1 LFTDVDGKVPLVEA
15 LIARDT
21 ATVKLLWENGATLK
35 NADMGVYLGQAVLD
49 NNKDLIDDYI
59 KYGANIN
66 RVSDSE
72 GLNALHI
79 AVTEG
84 RLEMVKFLVSR
95 GADAH
100 FMTSD
105 DGIPSPCELAERYGR
120 HPEIITFLK
129 AQPIRDESY
138 SADTPNETSNS
149 AARTQLARRGSS
161 TVEFQVKVVVPIF
174 CSFTD

>member
-1 LFTDVDGKVPLVEA
+1 MPLLEA
-15 LIARDT
+15 LITRNT
-21 ATVKLLWENGATLK
+21 ATVKLLWENGATLE

-49 NNKDLIDDYI
+49 SNRDLIDDYV
-59 KYGANIN
+59 KYGADIN

-95 GADAH
+95 GADAQ
-100 FMTSD
+100 FKTSE

-120 HPEIITFLK
+120 YPEIIAFLK
-129 AQPIRDESY
+129 SQPIRDESTH
-138 SADTPNETSNS
+138 SCATVNETSNS
-149 AARTQLARRGSS
+149 PRRPRLARGGSS
-161 TVEFQVKVVVPIF
+161 TVEFQVR
-174 CSFTD
+174 